1 MAVSPDDLDKFSTG
15 MTRVSQAHEIVQ
27 KAILGQPVDV
37 IYTATSPGNWTA
49 SLPSLVK
56 PEFAP
61 RVVPA
66 AGRGTTWLVR
76 SSTKAPIAVGRHSS
90 LDGSKVVRL
99 VSDSDRE
106 TFKHLGTA
114 SKTLSGAA
122 TAAGI
127 YSCASGQWTDDK
139 SRGDLTT
146 GERLG
151 RAAVRTTAEQGLG
164 MAGGIGGRWAGA
176 AYGGLVGGILGPPG
190 AAVGAL
196 VGGIGGGVG
205 GGKLGGMAGSKM
217 ADEKIDEI
225 GESIGEVLD
234 QAGEK
239 LGELRDKAGEAIDNA
254 AEAVFDAYEEMAEA
268 VCDACEE
275 MGDRVRR
282 FFRGY

>member
-1 MAVSPDDLDKFSTG
+1 MAVSPDGLDKLSTR
-15 MTRVSQAHEIVQ
+15 MTRVSQAQEIVQ
-27 KAILGQPVDV
+27 KTILGQPVDV
-37 IYTATSPGNWTA
+37 IFTATTPGNWTA

-76 SSTKAPIAVGRHSS
+76 SSTKAPIAVGRHRT

-99 VSDSDRE
+99 VSDGDRG

-114 SKTLSGAA
+114 SKTLGSAA
-122 TAAGI
+122 TAVGI
-127 YSCASGQWTDDK
+127 YSCASGQWKDDK

-151 RAAVRTTAEQGLG
+151 RVAVRTTAEQGLG

-176 AYGGLVGGILGPPG
+176 AYGGLVGGIFGPPG

-196 VGGIGGGVG
+196 VGGIGGGIG
-205 GGKLGGMAGSKM
+205 GGKLGGMAGSRI

-239 LGELRDKAGEAIDNA
+239 LGELRDRAGDALDNA
-254 AEAVFDAYEEMAEA
+254 AETVF
-268 VCDACEE
+268 DACEE